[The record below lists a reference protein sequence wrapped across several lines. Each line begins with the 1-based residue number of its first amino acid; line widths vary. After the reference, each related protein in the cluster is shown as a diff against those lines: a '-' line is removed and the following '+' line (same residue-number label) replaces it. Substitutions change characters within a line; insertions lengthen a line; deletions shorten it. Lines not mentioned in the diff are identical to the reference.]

1 MTQQIG
7 VHGALLDRQ
16 AETRG
21 ENIFKLHPE
30 EFSFLFSIGLDPRRE
45 VALLRSSIHPAFV
58 IPNPGAFGG
67 GRDLLFV
74 CPWPYSRKSTVPS
87 YLIHGSLGGHG
98 FSRAENSQKNWA
110 LAPEASWYFQNSDLS
125 RLCVLCVLCVK
136 PLSFL
141 FSLAEGCRAPDGVG
155 ISSAALR

>member
-74 CPWPYSRKSTVPS
+74 CPWPYFPEVNSARLSLTRFFWRERLQPCRKP
-87 YLIHGSLGGHG
+87 
-98 FSRAENSQKNWA
+98 SQKMG
-110 LAPEASWYFQNSDLS
+110 LY
-125 RLCVLCVLCVK
+125 
-136 PLSFL
+136 
-141 FSLAEGCRAPDGVG
+141 
-155 ISSAALR
+155 